1 MRRFT
6 GRMRHHRRLSLTPM
20 QYLLRRRIR
29 ARAGGRMWLAIVL
42 AMGPM
47 SAVRTRGALHNALAV
62 HFVRWGG
69 REPVESLESAG
80 RVTLDP

>member
-6 GRMRHHRRLSLTPM
+6 GRMRHHRRLSLTPVK
-20 QYLLRRRIR
+20 YLLRRRIR
-29 ARAGGRMWLAIVL
+29 SRAGGRMWL

-62 HFVRWGG
+62 HFCALGNRLNRWN
-69 REPVESLESAG
+69 RLAG
-80 RVTLDP
+80 